1 MADPHPIPFNKP
13 ALAGRESEYLLDA
26 VDRMHISGDGYYTG
40 RCHELLEEM
49 LQAQRVLLTTS
60 CTTALEMAA
69 LLLEIEP
76 GDEVIMP
83 SFTFVSTANAFALRG
98 ARIVFADIDPNTL
111 NIDPDHVRS
120 LVTERTRAIVP
131 VHYAGVAC
139 DMDAIMAIARD
150 HGVPV
155 IEDAAQALGASYR
168 DVPLGTIGSI
178 GTLSFHE
185 TKNAICGEGGAI
197 ILNDEA
203 LVSRAEIIREKG
215 TNRASFFRGEVD
227 KYTWCDLGSSMLP
240 SDLLAAFLYGQL
252 ENIEHL
258 NSRRMMLWNRYQDAF
273 KSLAERD
280 DVDVPVIPE
289 YASHNAHLFAL
300 RVADLEQR
308 SNLIS
313 WLKARGIGSVF
324 HYVPLHLSAMG
335 QSMGGKEGQL
345 PVTEREHER
354 LLRLPL
360 FPTLDVGDQDRVI
373 AEVCAALGAKAGKPK
388 VRVETFGVELDVRS
402 VRPAQPEV

>member
-1 MADPHPIPFNKP
+1 MTGPPPIPFNKP

-98 ARIVFADIDPNTL
+98 ARIVFADIDPHTL

-168 DVPLGTIGSI
+168 NVPLGTIGSI

-197 ILNDEA
+197 ILNDET
-203 LVSRAEIIREKG
+203 LVSRARDHSGKG
-215 TNRASFFRGEVD
+215 DQPDILLQRRSRQVHMVRPGEFD
-227 KYTWCDLGSSMLP
+227 
-240 SDLLAAFLYGQL
+240 AA
-252 ENIEHL
+252 
-258 NSRRMMLWNRYQDAF
+258 
-273 KSLAERD
+273 
-280 DVDVPVIPE
+280 
-289 YASHNAHLFAL
+289 
-300 RVADLEQR
+300 
-308 SNLIS
+308 
-313 WLKARGIGSVF
+313 IGSAGGI
-324 HYVPLHLSAMG
+324 PLRPVGKHRAVECSAHDAVE
-335 QSMGGKEGQL
+335 SL
-345 PVTEREHER
+345 PVC
-354 LLRLPL
+354 L
-360 FPTLDVGDQDRVI
+360 
-373 AEVCAALGAKAGKPK
+373 
-388 VRVETFGVELDVRS
+388 
-402 VRPAQPEV
+402 